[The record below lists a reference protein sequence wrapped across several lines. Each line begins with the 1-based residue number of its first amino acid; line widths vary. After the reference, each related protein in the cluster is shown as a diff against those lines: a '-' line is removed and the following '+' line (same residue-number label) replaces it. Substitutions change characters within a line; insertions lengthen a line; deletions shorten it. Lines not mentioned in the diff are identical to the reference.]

1 MKPLALSISIEM
13 IIKQA
18 IERGE
23 LNDLPG
29 EGKPIEL
36 NNINPFESKE
46 ERMLNRVMAAAMAAT
61 GDLPIEICILKE
73 IEVLEQNLL
82 ECESDHDKRA
92 LRKKLAELSIKYEI
106 QREARL
112 IYNR

>member
-1 MKPLALSISIEM
+1 MGLTISVEM

-23 LNDLPG
+23 LDNLPG

-36 NNINPFESKE
+36 RNINPFETKE
-46 ERMLNRVMAAAMAAT
+46 DRMLNWIIAAA
-61 GDLPIEICILKE
+61 GELPIEIMILKE
-73 IEVLEQNLL
+73 IESLKQKLEG
-82 ECESDHDKRA
+82 CTSDSEKQI
-92 LRKKLAELSIKYEI
+92 LQSKLDEMNWKYEI

-112 IYNR
+112 AFYKD